1 MQPYERL
8 TSERLASL
16 PEGSRL
22 KLGGQ
27 IIKLTGRGS
36 FTNSAGRTENMI
48 EYVDS
53 RGVPGS
59 FAESII
65 LDSATEHLSSV
76 MCAYCGARRHKSDC
90 TVQTVSTYMSTAQ
103 KHFCTDKGCAEKFF
117 RQNPSR
123 AKTSRRTRW

>member
-8 TSERLASL
+8 TADRLANM
-16 PEGSRL
+16 PAGSRL

-65 LDSATEHLSSV
+65 LDSATEYLSSV

-103 KHFCTDKGCAEKFF
+103 KHFCTDKNCAEKFF
-117 RQNPSR
+117 NQNPSR
-123 AKTSRRTRW
+123 AKSSRRTRW

>member
-16 PEGSRL
+16 PAGSRL

-27 IIKLTGRGS
+27 VIKLTGRGS
-36 FTNSAGRTENMI
+36 FTNSAGRTESMI

-59 FAESII
+59 FSESIF
-65 LDSATEHLSSV
+65 LDSATEHLNSV
-76 MCAYCGARRHKSDC
+76 MCAWCGARRHQSDC
-90 TVQTVSTYMSTAQ
+90 NVQTVSTYMSTKQ
-103 KHFCTDKGCAEKFF
+103 EHFCTDKKCAEKHFN
-117 RQNPSR
+117 QNPSR
-123 AKTSRRTRW
+123 AKNSRRTRW

>member
-36 FTNSAGRTENMI
+36 FTNSTGRTENMI

-53 RGVPGS
+53 RGMPGS
-59 FAESII
+59 FAESTI
-65 LDSATEHLSSV
+65 LDSATEYLSSV

-90 TVQTVSTYMSTAQ
+90 TVQTVSTYMSTSK

-117 RQNPSR
+117 RQNPCR

>member
-53 RGVPGS
+53 RGVRAVLQKAS
-59 FAESII
+59 FSTR
-65 LDSATEHLSSV
+65 LPSTSAL
-76 MCAYCGARRHKSDC
+76 
-90 TVQTVSTYMSTAQ
+90 
-103 KHFCTDKGCAEKFF
+103 
-117 RQNPSR
+117 
-123 AKTSRRTRW
+123 

>member
-8 TSERLASL
+8 TSERLAGL
-16 PEGSRL
+16 PNGSRL

-65 LDSATEHLSSV
+65 LDSATEYLSSV

-103 KHFCTDKGCAEKFF
+103 KHFCADKGCAEKFF

>member
-16 PEGSRL
+16 PDGSRL

-53 RGVPGS
+53 RGVPGTRLPDVRGLP
-59 FAESII
+59 I
-65 LDSATEHLSSV
+65 
-76 MCAYCGARRHKSDC
+76 RHR
-90 TVQTVSTYMSTAQ
+90 V
-103 KHFCTDKGCAEKFF
+103 EE
-117 RQNPSR
+117 
-123 AKTSRRTRW
+123 

>member
-8 TSERLASL
+8 TPERLASL

-103 KHFCTDKGCAEKFF
+103 KHFCTDKGCSEKFF

>member
-8 TSERLASL
+8 TAVRLASL

-36 FTNSAGRTENMI
+36 FTNSAGHTENMI

-59 FAESII
+59 FSESIF
-65 LDSATEHLSSV
+65 LESATEHLNSV
-76 MCAYCGARRHKSDC
+76 MCDNCGARRHPKDC
-90 TVQTVSTYMSTAQ
+90 VVRSVSTYMSTRQ
-103 KHFCTDKGCAEKFF
+103 SHFCEDKGCADRYFLK
-117 RQNPSR
+117 NPTHLK
-123 AKTSRRTRW
+123 KTRRTQW